1 MENMQ
6 FNELLKSPH
15 LLASMPIEEL
25 EVITKNYPW
34 FSLAHSYLA
43 KAYQE
48 NNSHKTS
55 GQIALAS
62 TLHSNRAWLYGF
74 LKEPILSKQEP
85 TEIIENLPIETVA
98 AIMEAPISKEISP
111 STSLSQLAESMLDE
125 PITVEVREDKREDK
139 REEEIEVRDG
149 KTGEEKVRTEIRE
162 DERGEEEVRELDF
175 LDKSILAT
183 AVSSSIFL
191 EVSEADEEQDA
202 AQDSTKDVAQDA
214 AQDSTK
220 DVAQGPAEDAE
231 SDALFTWLRSVSDS
245 EESDEERQ
253 EGIREVKKGEE
264 QLNIEVKED
273 KSGEEKVSTEV
284 REDKRREEKV
294 GKSNEAIQPSIDLIE
309 KFIAA
314 EPRITPG
321 KVEQYTGVSFAKD
334 SLEENF
340 DWVTETMAKL
350 YAAQGK
356 IDRAR
361 KAYKRLIQ
369 LHPEKKIHFENQL
382 KALNQRK

>member
-1 MENMQ
+1 MENTQ

-15 LLASMPIEEL
+15 LLASMAIEDL
-25 EVITKNYPW
+25 EKLTKNYPW

-48 NNSHKTS
+48 NKSHKTS

-62 TLHSNRAWLYGF
+62 TLHSNRTWLYGF
-74 LKEPILSKQEP
+74 LKEPILQKQTSTEITESLP
-85 TEIIENLPIETVA
+85 TEIIPAIIPETAPVA
-98 AIMEAPISKEISP
+98 VAPS
-111 STSLSQLAESMLDE
+111 STSLSELAASMMEEEEEL
-125 PITVEVREDKREDK
+125 EVREVK
-139 REEEIEVRDG
+139 REEEL
-149 KTGEEKVRTEIRE
+149 
-162 DERGEEEVRELDF
+162 EVREVKREEELEGREVKREEEEGRDLDF

-191 EVSEADEEQDA
+191 EVSEREDVEQDA
-202 AQDSTKDVAQDA
+202 RQDSSKVASQGSAEGLAQD
-214 AQDSTK
+214 DS
-220 DVAQGPAEDAE
+220 QE
-231 SDALFTWLRSVSDS
+231 DALFTWLRSVS
-245 EESDEERQ
+245 EEEEII
-253 EGIREVKKGEE
+253 EKGREDKKGEE
-264 QLNIEVKED
+264 EGRKLTESVQPTLN
-273 KSGEEKVSTEV
+273 
-284 REDKRREEKV
+284 
-294 GKSNEAIQPSIDLIE
+294 LIE
-309 KFIAA
+309 KFIAT

-361 KAYKRLIQ
+361 KAYKRLIE

-382 KALNQRK
+382 KVLNQRK

>member
-1 MENMQ
+1 MGNTQ

-15 LLASMPIEEL
+15 LLASMPIEDL
-25 EVITKNYPW
+25 ETITKNYPW

-62 TLHSNRAWLYGF
+62 TLHSNRTWLYGF
-74 LKEPILSKQEP
+74 LKEPILQKNTPTELVDTLP
-85 TEIIENLPIETVA
+85 TEIIPEIIPEAIPVA
-98 AIMEAPISKEISP
+98 VAPS
-111 STSLSQLAESMLDE
+111 STSLSELAASMMEE
-125 PITVEVREDKREDK
+125 PEVREDKR
-139 REEEIEVRDG
+139 
-149 KTGEEKVRTEIRE
+149 GEEK
-162 DERGEEEVRELDF
+162 GSEEVRELDF

-191 EVSEADEEQDA
+191 EVSEQDSSKDAEQDSA
-202 AQDSTKDVAQDA
+202 KDAEQDSSQGASQGASQGSAEVVLQDA
-214 AQDSTK
+214 EQ
-220 DVAQGPAEDAE
+220 E
-231 SDALFTWLRSVSDS
+231 DALFTWLRSVSD
-245 EESDEERQ
+245 EEEIIEK
-253 EGIREVKKGEE
+253 GREDKKGEE
-264 QLNIEVKED
+264 ELLDKVREVKR
-273 KSGEEKVSTEV
+273 GEEEGRKSTE
-284 REDKRREEKV
+284 
-294 GKSNEAIQPSIDLIE
+294 SIQPTLNLIE
-309 KFIAA
+309 KFIAT

-361 KAYKRLIQ
+361 KAYKRLIE

-382 KALNQRK
+382 KVLNQRK

>member
-1 MENMQ
+1 MENTQ

-15 LLASMPIEEL
+15 LLASMPIEDL
-25 EVITKNYPW
+25 ETITKNYPW

-43 KAYQE
+43 KAYQD
-48 NNSHKTS
+48 NKSHKTS

-62 TLHSNRAWLYGF
+62 TLHSNRTWLYGF
-74 LKEPILSKQEP
+74 LKEPILQKKTPTELVDTLP
-85 TEIIENLPIETVA
+85 TEIIPEIILETTPVTL
-98 AIMEAPISKEISP
+98 APS
-111 STSLSQLAESMLDE
+111 STSLSELAASMMEE
-125 PITVEVREDKREDK
+125 PEVREVKR
-139 REEEIEVRDG
+139 
-149 KTGEEKVRTEIRE
+149 GEEKVRQEGRE
-162 DERGEEEVRELDF
+162 DKRGEEEGRQEDEQEVRDLDF

-191 EVSEADEEQDA
+191 EVSEDVAEQDA
-202 AQDSTKDVAQDA
+202 EQDSSKDVKQDVAQDSSKDVKQDV
-214 AQDSTK
+214 AQDSSK
-220 DVAQGPAEDAE
+220 DASQD
-231 SDALFTWLRSVSDS
+231 DALFTWLRSVSDS
-245 EESDEERQ
+245 EEKEEEGQ
-253 EGIREVKKGEE
+253 EKVREVKRGEE
-264 QLNIEVKED
+264 EIR
-273 KSGEEKVSTEV
+273 KSMESV
-284 REDKRREEKV
+284 
-294 GKSNEAIQPSIDLIE
+294 QPSIDLIE
-309 KFIAA
+309 KFIAT

-361 KAYKRLIQ
+361 KAYKRLIE

-382 KALNQRK
+382 KVLNQRK

>member
-1 MENMQ
+1 MKNTP

-25 EVITKNYPW
+25 EDLTKNYPW

-48 NNSHKTS
+48 NKSHKTS

-62 TLHSNRAWLYGF
+62 TLHSNRTWLYGF
-74 LKEPILSKQEP
+74 LKEPILQKQTPAEIADTLP
-85 TEIIENLPIETVA
+85 TETITETVVEVTPSA
-98 AIMEAPISKEISP
+98 AVP
-111 STSLSQLAESMLDE
+111 SNTLAQLAASMMDE
-125 PITVEVREDKREDK
+125 EQEVKKEVREDKRGEELEVREAKRGEENEKQNENEEIREDK
-139 REEEIEVRDG
+139 REEDEVRD
-149 KTGEEKVRTEIRE
+149 
-162 DERGEEEVRELDF
+162 LDF

-191 EVSEADEEQDA
+191 EVSESDEEDVE
-202 AQDSTKDVAQDA
+202 QDSAKDAI
-214 AQDSTK
+214 QDSAK
-220 DVAQGPAEDAE
+220 DSSQDLPKDLSKNLVPDVEQDV
-231 SDALFTWLRSVSDS
+231 LFTWLRSVSDS
-245 EESDEERQ
+245 VEENEKLNEN
-253 EGIREVKKGEE
+253 EGVREVE
-264 QLNIEVKED
+264 
-273 KSGEEKVSTEV
+273 SGEEEI
-284 REDKRREEKV
+284 R
-294 GKSNEAIQPSIDLIE
+294 KSMESVQPSIDLIE
-309 KFIAA
+309 KFIAT

-350 YAAQGK
+350 YATQGK

-361 KAYKRLIQ
+361 KAYKRLIE

>member
-25 EVITKNYPW
+25 ETITKNYPW

-48 NNSHKTS
+48 KNSHKTS

-62 TLHSNRAWLYGF
+62 TLHSNRTWLYGF
-74 LKEPILSKQEP
+74 LKEPILRKQEP
-85 TEIIENLPIETVA
+85 TEVVENLPIETVA
-98 AIMEAPISKEISP
+98 EVIEVPTAKEISP

-125 PITVEVREDKREDK
+125 AVSIEVRENK

-162 DERGEEEVRELDF
+162 DERGEEEESIELREDKKGEEEVRELDF

-202 AQDSTKDVAQDA
+202 AQDSTKDVAQ
-214 AQDSTK
+214 
-220 DVAQGPAEDAE
+220 GPAEDGE

-245 EESDEERQ
+245 AESDEERQ

-264 QLNIEVKED
+264 QLSIEVKED
-273 KSGEEKVSTEV
+273 KRSEEKA
-284 REDKRREEKV
+284 RQL
-294 GKSNEAIQPSIDLIE
+294 NEAVQPTIDLIE